1 MRGRLSMILA
11 ATTLLA
17 LGASA
22 PSAQA
27 FGIAGFEGSLAG
39 SGGQPLLQA
48 GAHPDLTTTTQ
59 FSTTPVEGGGSE
71 VDGNVKDIEV
81 KLPPGFVGNP
91 TLAATCSQADLLG
104 EGFAASC
111 PVDSQIGVVELA
123 FEGRTSTEQKP
134 LFNMVPP
141 PGVAAQFAF
150 NFNGVRAFID
160 SKVLSDPAAPGGY
173 EVESDSLHVPQ
184 GLAIST
190 IALTVW
196 GVPADASHDPQRYG
210 IGAFEV
216 GVDSPAL
223 RLPFLDNPTSC
234 SGAPSSIGLESDSW
248 QEPGIF
254 HQANFDHDPS
264 GNALTFSGCESVP
277 FEASIQAQPTSH
289 EADSPTGLGVTVT
302 VPQNQNPDGLASA
315 DLRGASVTLP
325 EGMTINP
332 ASAGGLASCSNAQ
345 IGLGGDAAATCPD
358 ESKIGNVEVVTPLLS
373 HPLKGGVYLARQ
385 GENKFGS
392 LLAIYLALED
402 QSSGTVV
409 KLPGKVATGAG
420 GRLTASFEDAPQ
432 LPFESFQVNFFGG
445 PRAPLRNPGSCGTYD
460 TTAQFTPWSGTAPVN
475 SSDSFRITSGPGG
488 SACPGGS
495 FDPKLEAATAS
506 PIAGGFTPFVLRLS
520 RADGTQEL
528 GAITATLPEGL
539 LGSLR
544 GIPYCPE
551 AALAAVP
558 RAEGTGAAELA
569 APACPAASQVGT
581 VSVGAGAGSS
591 PFYVNTGK
599 AYLAGP
605 YKGAPLSLAIVA
617 PALAGPFDLGNV
629 VVRTAL
635 QVSPETTQI
644 TAVSDPLP
652 TILSG
657 IPLDLRS
664 VAVSIDRGD
673 FLRNP
678 TSCGPQQV
686 TSTITGTGG
695 ATASPSAGLLVTNCA
710 ELGFSPKL
718 SLRLSGKTRRA
729 QDPALEAVLSAPP
742 GQADIKRVQVVLPK
756 SEFIDNAH
764 IGDVCTRPQF
774 AAEQCP
780 DSSRLGTALAR
791 TPLLDQPLSGNVYLR
806 SNGAARKL
814 PDLVVRLQGQID
826 ATLVGYI
833 DSVRHKGSEVSRL
846 RTTFANVPDAPVSQF
861 VLKLAG
867 GDLGL
872 LENNT
877 DLCRSKQP
885 ATVKMTAH
893 NGSTRNLTVPIATS
907 CHLSAG
913 R

>member
-1 MRGRLSMILA
+1 MRGRLATVA
-11 ATTLLA
+11 ASVALCA
-17 LGASA
+17 LGALA

-27 FGIAGFEGSLAG
+27 FGIASFEGSLTG

-48 GAHPDLTTTTQ
+48 GAHPDLTTTINL
-59 FSTTPVEGGGSE
+59 STIPLEGGRSE
-71 VDGNVKDIEV
+71 VDGNVKDV
-81 KLPPGFVGNP
+81 KVTVPPGFVGNP
-91 TLAATCSQADLLG
+91 TVAATCSQADLLG
-104 EGFAASC
+104 EGYAASC
-111 PVDSQIGVVELA
+111 PVDSQIGIVELA
-123 FEGRTSTEQKP
+123 LEGYPARYPQP

-150 NFNGVRAFID
+150 NFTSVRAFID
-160 SKVLSDPAAPGGY
+160 FRVVPSAGAPGGY
-173 EVESDSLHVPQ
+173 ALESDSLHVSQ
-184 GLAIST
+184 GLAINT

-210 IGAFEV
+210 IGGFEI
-216 GVDSPAL
+216 GVASPAL

-234 SGAPSSIGLESDSW
+234 SGAPSTFGLESDSW
-248 QEPGIF
+248 QEPGLF
-254 HQANFDHDPS
+254 HQASFDHDPS
-264 GNALTFSGCESVP
+264 GNALTFEGCESVP

-315 DLRGASVTLP
+315 DLKDVSVTLP

-345 IGLGGDAAATCPD
+345 IGLGGDGAAACPD
-358 ESKIGNVEVVTPLLS
+358 ESKIGSVEVVTPLLS

-392 LLAIYLALED
+392 LLAVYLALED
-402 QSSGTVV
+402 PLSGTVV
-409 KLPGKVATGAG
+409 KLPGRVATSAG
-420 GRLTASFEDAPQ
+420 GRLTASFEDTPQ

-445 PRAPLRNPGSCGTYD
+445 PRAPLRTPASCGTYV
-460 TTAQFTPWSGTAPVN
+460 TAAQFTPWSGTAAVA

-488 SACPGGS
+488 SACPAGG

-506 PIAGGFTPFVLRLS
+506 PLAGGFTPFVLRLS
-520 RADGTQEL
+520 RADGTQGL
-528 GAITATLPEGL
+528 DAITATLPEGL
-539 LGSLR
+539 LGSLK

-591 PFYVNTGK
+591 PFYVNTGR

-605 YKGAPLSLAIVA
+605 YKGAPLSLAILA
-617 PALAGPFDLGNV
+617 PALAGPLDLGNL
-629 VVRTAL
+629 VVRAAL
-635 QVSPETTQI
+635 RVNPETTQI

-664 VAVSIDRGD
+664 VAVSIDRAD

-678 TSCGPQQV
+678 TSCGTERV
-686 TSTITGTGG
+686 TSTIAGTAG
-695 ATASPSAGLLVTNCA
+695 ASASPSAGFLVTDCGG
-710 ELGFSPKL
+710 LGFAPKL
-718 SLRLSGKTRRA
+718 ALRLSGKTRRA
-729 QDPALEAVLSAPP
+729 QDPALKAVLTAPP
-742 GQADIKRVQVVLPK
+742 GANVKRVQVVLPE

-780 DSSRLGTALAR
+780 ANSLLGTAAAR
-791 TPLLDQPLSGNVYLR
+791 TPLLDEPLRGKVYLR
-806 SNGAARKL
+806 SNGGEREL
-814 PDLVVRLQGQID
+814 PDLVVRLKGQID
-826 ATLVGYI
+826 VTLVGYI
-833 DSVRHKGSEVSRL
+833 DSVRRKGSEISRL
-846 RTTFANVPDAPVSQF
+846 RTTFAKVPDAPVSKF
-861 VLKLAG
+861 VLDLAG
-867 GDLGL
+867 GDRGL
-872 LENNT
+872 LENSAN
-877 DLCRSKQP
+877 LCRAKQT

-893 NGSTRNLTVPIATS
+893 NGRRRDFRAPIATS
-907 CHLSAG
+907 CGAKK
-913 R
+913 